1 MLRAKAING
10 INSRITAIGDKT
22 NGGKINNILRL
33 NLGDDIFHRSGI
45 GNVDWRYIDSIAV
58 PLKGG
63 AQEVAGKTIGTDKPH
78 AVWGLRH
85 FKSPD
90 QQQPFAGRF

>member
-1 MLRAKAING
+1 MLRTKAING
-10 INSRITAIGDKT
+10 INSRVTAIGDKA
-22 NGGKINNILRL
+22 NRGKINNILRL
-33 NLGDDIFHRSGI
+33 NLGNDTFYRSCI
-45 GNVDWRYIDSIAV
+45 GNVNWRYIDSIAV

-63 AQEVAGKTIGTDKPH
+63 AQVVTGKTIGTDKPH

-90 QQQPFAGRF
+90 QQQPFANRF